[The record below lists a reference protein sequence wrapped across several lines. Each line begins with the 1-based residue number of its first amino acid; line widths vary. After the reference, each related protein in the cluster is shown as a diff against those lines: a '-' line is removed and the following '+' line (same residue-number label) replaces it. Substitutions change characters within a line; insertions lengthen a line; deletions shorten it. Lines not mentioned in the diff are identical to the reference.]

1 MRKRAV
7 QATTLTV
14 DKMLDCEKA
23 KAPPSQL
30 PRVDAALV
38 TIGLLIVA
46 VSIGFVWFALTAS
59 APP

>member
-1 MRKRAV
+1 M